1 MPTCCFGKKKSV
13 LSDVFSS
20 IDTKYLC
27 KLSNFV
33 TDVAKMTSI
42 ADVAKILLH
51 FVLWKFV
58 IG

>member
-33 TDVAKMTSI
+33 TDVAK
-42 ADVAKILLH
+42 ILLH